1 MVSSVATPNAIL
13 KTNEVAAFNSMP
25 AKPMIPAIIS
35 KGIKFGKINTS
46 TIRQLRCNK
55 YVNNA
60 ITIIENKKPITKIEQ
75 ILTGRPFLYMIEL
88 PEEDRFIIV
97 ELQYRGF
104 DEGLKNLIIRMNNKD
119 GTEKILYI
127 PIKDTSLLL
136 ENAYLA

>member
-1 MVSSVATPNAIL
+1 MNANTQSLTKFIDDIKSFCIDKSSNAVQYKCNIYDS
-13 KTNEVAAFNSMP
+13 NENYIR
-25 AKPMIPAIIS
+25 KPV
-35 KGIKFGKINTS
+35 K
-46 TIRQLRCNK
+46 
-55 YVNNA
+55 
-60 ITIIENKKPITKIEQ
+60 KIEQ

-88 PEEDRFIIV
+88 PEEDKFIMV

-104 DEGLKNLIIRMNNKD
+104 DEGVQNLIIRMNNKD